1 MKRRILVT
9 SALPY
14 ANGSIHLGHLVEY
27 IQTDIWVRFQ
37 KMQGHEVHYVCAD
50 DTHGTPIM
58 LRADKEGITPEAL
71 IDRVYGEHTRDFAGF
86 NVAFDN
92 YYTTNSKEN
101 QDFCEDIYRQL
112 QAKDLI
118 AKRSVEQ
125 FYDPVKAM
133 FLPDRYIKGECPNCH
148 AKDQYGDSCE
158 VCGKTYT
165 PTDLIDPYSVVSG
178 AKPERKA
185 SEHHFFKLSDAR
197 CENFLRQFTQQGGR
211 LQAEAANKMQE
222 WLGEP
227 GDNKLADWDISRDAP
242 YFGFPIP
249 GTDGQKFFYVWL
261 DAPVGYFGSFR
272 NYFERIGKT
281 QKEIDEFLRPGGNT
295 EMMHFIGKDI
305 LYFHALFWP
314 AMLEFSGYRTP
325 SKVFAH
331 GFLTVDGQKMSK
343 SRGTF
348 ITAESYLQ
356 QGLNPEWLR
365 YYYAAKLNSTME
377 DIDLSLDDFVAR
389 VNSDLIGK
397 YVNIASRAAG
407 FISRHFNGQLAD
419 LFVHGGRVGTSH
431 VNQKHHLVEEL
442 LQDCAVIAT
451 HYDSRRFGYAIQAI
465 MALANKVNQD
475 WDQQKPWDK
484 AKKLDDPAN
493 RAELHVACSAAI
505 ESFRILSILLKPVLP
520 AVSENVERFLNLR
533 SQSWNDLQNTLPTG
547 HSIHEYEHLM
557 ARIDPKQIAGL
568 VEANKENLQASGPA
582 SLIPTP
588 SPGGRREKN
597 AATSQG
603 VSHEHAA
610 PPSPSGRGA
619 GGEGKPHKKPP
630 LPPDLLDFSRKL
642 RSEQTDAEQ
651 LIWSLLRSRNLAG
664 AKFRRQH
671 PVEAS
676 DHRYI
681 LDFYSHELE
690 LAVELDGGQ
699 HQENRAKDDRRTAFL
714 SQLGIKVLRFWNN
727 DVLSQTDSVLESIW
741 NTVNDM
747 TQAKSPSPPSPLLRS
762 KCSLVPKGEGGKPQ
776 AQAGAAAALSPP
788 APLPGSAS
796 LTLPSP
802 GGRGITGSPG
812 EGRITIDDFNK
823 VELRVARIVSAEH
836 VEGAEKL
843 LKLQLDIGTETRQ
856 VFAGIKSAYDPAK
869 LVGRL
874 TVMVANLQPR
884 KMRFGESQGMV
895 LAASGEGPGIFL
907 LSPDDGAQPGMKV
920 K

>member
-58 LRADKEGITPEAL
+58 LRADAEGITPERL

-86 NVAFDN
+86 HVAFDN

-101 QDFCEDIYRQL
+101 RAFCEDIYRQL

-148 AKDQYGDSCE
+148 SKDQYGDSCE
-158 VCGKTYT
+158 VCGKTYS

-178 AKPERKA
+178 ARPERKA
-185 SEHHFFKLSDAR
+185 SEHHFFKLSDER
-197 CENFLRQFTQQGGR
+197 CEKFLREFTQTGDI
-211 LQAEAANKMQE
+211 LQPEAANKMKE
-222 WLGEP
+222 WLGDP

-249 GTDGQKFFYVWL
+249 GTNNQKFFYVWL

-272 NYFERIGKT
+272 NYFEKRGRS
-281 QKEIDEFLRPGGNT
+281 QKEIEEFLRPGSNT

-314 AMLEFSGYRTP
+314 AMLQFAGYRVPT
-325 SKVFAH
+325 KVFAH

-397 YVNIASRAAG
+397 YVNIASRAAK
-407 FISRHFNGQLAD
+407 FITERFSGKLTTGRPANLGSKKVDSSGAIAETNQPFSLFYGDSNLLGPNGTFAGYTDSIRLAYERREFGVAVRATMDLAD
-419 LFVHGGRVGTSH
+419 
-431 VNQKHHLVEEL
+431 
-442 LQDCAVIAT
+442 
-451 HYDSRRFGYAIQAI
+451 
-465 MALANKVNQD
+465 KVNKYFAD
-475 WDQQKPWDK
+475 CEPWEL
-484 AKKLDDPAN
+484 AKKDSDVARESLHEVCSLSLIAFFRLTVLLAPILPDLTSKAAKNLFKLNRPLNWTDLDF
-493 RAELHVACSAAI
+493 V
-505 ESFRILSILLKPVLP
+505 
-520 AVSENVERFLNLR
+520 
-533 SQSWNDLQNTLPTG
+533 PTE
-547 HSIHEYEHLM
+547 IDEYKHLM
-557 ARIDPKQIAGL
+557 TRIDQKQIAAL
-568 VEANKENLQASGPA
+568 VEANKESLQPAPQNHSPQRHAQHQEKTVEKTASTTSPPALSPA
-582 SLIPTP
+582 S
-588 SPGGRREKN
+588 
-597 AATSQG
+597 
-603 VSHEHAA
+603 
-610 PPSPSGRGA
+610 
-619 GGEGKPHKKPP
+619 GGEGAK
-630 LPPDLLDFSRKL
+630 S
-642 RSEQTDAEQ
+642 A
-651 LIWSLLRSRNLAG
+651 AG
-664 AKFRRQH
+664 AM
-671 PVEAS
+671 
-676 DHRYI
+676 I
-681 LDFYSHELE
+681 
-690 LAVELDGGQ
+690 
-699 HQENRAKDDRRTAFL
+699 N
-714 SQLGIKVLRFWNN
+714 
-727 DVLSQTDSVLESIW
+727 
-741 NTVNDM
+741 
-747 TQAKSPSPPSPLLRS
+747 
-762 KCSLVPKGEGGKPQ
+762 
-776 AQAGAAAALSPP
+776 
-788 APLPGSAS
+788 
-796 LTLPSP
+796 
-802 GGRGITGSPG
+802 
-812 EGRITIDDFNK
+812 IDNFNK
-823 VELRVARIVSAEH
+823 IDLRVARIVSAEH
-836 VEGAEKL
+836 VEGADKL

>member
-14 ANGSIHLGHLVEY
+14 ANGSIHLGHLVEC

-58 LRADKEGITPEAL
+58 LRADKDGITPEQL

-86 NVAFDN
+86 HVAFDN

-101 QDFCEDIYRQL
+101 QAFCEDIYRQL
-112 QAKDLI
+112 HAKDLI

-148 AKDQYGDSCE
+148 SKDQYGDSCE
-158 VCGKTYT
+158 VCGKTYS

-185 SEHHFFKLSDAR
+185 SEHHFFKLSDRR
-197 CENFLRQFTQQGGR
+197 CEEFLRQFTQSGDR
-211 LQAEAANKMQE
+211 LQPEAANKMKE
-222 WLGEP
+222 WLGDP
-227 GDNKLADWDISRDAP
+227 GDSKLADWDISRDAP

-249 GTDGQKFFYVWL
+249 GTDNQKFFYVWL

-272 NYFERIGKT
+272 NYFEKSGRSR
-281 QKEIDEFLRPGGNT
+281 KEIDEFLRPGGDT

-314 AMLEFSGYRTP
+314 AMLQFAGYRVP
-325 SKVFAH
+325 RKVFGQ
-331 GFLTVDGQKMSK
+331 GFLTLDGQKMSK

-397 YVNIASRAAG
+397 YVNIASRCAG
-407 FISRHFNGQLAD
+407 FIAKQFDGKLSQTDKTLGELNRNLQAVRGVAFLAREALD
-419 LFVHGGRVGTSH
+419 AREYGKAVREIMKAVDT
-431 VNQKHHLVEEL
+431 VNVYVDEMQPWVLAKDPSKREL
-442 LQDCAVIAT
+442 LHEVCTRALFSFKSIT
-451 HYDSRRFGYAIQAI
+451 ILLTPILPRTSRRVARELFGMTRDFVWSDLEEIPENIHSY
-465 MALANKVNQD
+465 K
-475 WDQQKPWDK
+475 
-484 AKKLDDPAN
+484 
-493 RAELHVACSAAI
+493 H
-505 ESFRILSILLKPVLP
+505 LL
-520 AVSENVERFLNLR
+520 
-533 SQSWNDLQNTLPTG
+533 T
-547 HSIHEYEHLM
+547 
-557 ARIDPKQIAGL
+557 RIDQKQITAL
-568 VEANKENLQASGPA
+568 VEANKESLQ
-582 SLIPTP
+582 PTTAAPLQSTEKQEKKMEAKTATTSPQP
-588 SPGGRREKN
+588 SPP
-597 AATSQG
+597 Q
-603 VSHEHAA
+603 
-610 PPSPSGRGA
+610 
-619 GGEGKPHKKPP
+619 GGEGAK
-630 LPPDLLDFSRKL
+630 
-642 RSEQTDAEQ
+642 TA
-651 LIWSLLRSRNLAG
+651 AG
-664 AKFRRQH
+664 AMINIDEF
-671 PVEAS
+671 S
-676 DHRYI
+676 
-681 LDFYSHELE
+681 
-690 LAVELDGGQ
+690 
-699 HQENRAKDDRRTAFL
+699 
-714 SQLGIKVLRFWNN
+714 KV
-727 DVLSQTDSVLESIW
+727 D
-741 NTVNDM
+741 
-747 TQAKSPSPPSPLLRS
+747 
-762 KCSLVPKGEGGKPQ
+762 
-776 AQAGAAAALSPP
+776 
-788 APLPGSAS
+788 
-796 LTLPSP
+796 
-802 GGRGITGSPG
+802 
-812 EGRITIDDFNK
+812 
-823 VELRVARIVSAEH
+823 LRVARIVSAEH

-856 VFAGIKSAYDPAK
+856 VSAGIKSAYDPAK

-895 LAASGEGPGIFL
+895 LAASGDGPGIFL
-907 LSPDDGAQPGMKV
+907 LSPDDGAQPGMRV